1 MDLTRRKDLI
11 LRAAEGRAGH
21 DLQDLG
27 LKVSAHCRAVSLF
40 CNLLVVAGAVTWYSL
55 AGVGGLLVG
64 AGSDCE
70 GREGHARSGEG
81 KESARSSQFR
91 WSSTGHHRQ
100 FSCIIAWSYRPDLEL
115 VTRNVARDQFVRLI
129 LPDFRGLEPF
139 GFERF
144 ANVHAAS
151 FGSCRSYLDAV
162 VCFSQQCSLGR
173 GIQRVCC

>member
-1 MDLTRRKDLI
+1 MGDPIWWKDLMDLTRRKGLI
-11 LRAAEGRAGH
+11 LRAAEGRAGRN
-21 DLQDLG
+21 LQDLG

-91 WSSTGHHRQ
+91 WSSTGHHR
-100 FSCIIAWSYRPDLEL
+100 
-115 VTRNVARDQFVRLI
+115 
-129 LPDFRGLEPF
+129 
-139 GFERF
+139 
-144 ANVHAAS
+144 
-151 FGSCRSYLDAV
+151 
-162 VCFSQQCSLGR
+162 
-173 GIQRVCC
+173 